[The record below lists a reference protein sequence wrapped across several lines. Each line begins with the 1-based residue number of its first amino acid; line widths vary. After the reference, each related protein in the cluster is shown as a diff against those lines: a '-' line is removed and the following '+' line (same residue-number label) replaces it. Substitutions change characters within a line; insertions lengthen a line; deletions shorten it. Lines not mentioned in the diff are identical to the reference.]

1 MAQHV
6 CPWWIGMLMVSP
18 IRRWFNDPEKLLQPY
33 IREGMTV
40 LEPGPGMGFFTL
52 PMARMVGPSG
62 CVVAVDVQ
70 DRMLS
75 GLRRRATKA
84 GLLPR
89 IELRQATRESLN
101 LEDLQGQ
108 MDLVVAIYVVHE
120 MPSEE
125 KFFRQ
130 AADTLKPGGRLLL
143 IEPRGHVKATKFTHE
158 MHSACDAGLAT
169 SERVVGGRSLVAIFA
184 K

>member
-52 PMARMVGPSG
+52 PMACMVGQSG
-62 CVVAVDVQ
+62 RVIAVDVQ
-70 DRMLS
+70 ERMLS
-75 GLRRRATKA
+75 GLRRRAAQA

-89 IELRQATRESLN
+89 IELRQASQDSLG
-101 LEDLQGQ
+101 LDDLHGQ
-108 MDLVVAIYVVHE
+108 VDLVVAIAVVHE

-125 KFFRQ
+125 GFFRQ
-130 AADTLKPGGRLLL
+130 VAETLKPGGRLLL
-143 IEPRGHVKATKFTHE
+143 MEPRGHVKAAKFTHE
-158 MHSACDAGLAT
+158 IRSACDAGLAT
-169 SERVVGGRSLVAIFA
+169 SERVLGGHSLVAVFA